1 MPAAEALP
9 RRLLRPR
16 SRQTREGYTP
26 HYRQRTREDQR
37 DSLPTLHS
45 LARQENANNPTP
57 PQPKPHVRVLPR
69 TWDTSASLPGCC
81 CRSSDSI
88 YSAREPLSMLAATL
102 SNRRIS
108 LSDSISPVGRLLHQ
122 QLLSRCSRKGQW
134 SRLGRCERSR

>member
-16 SRQTREGYTP
+16 SRQTREGDTP

-45 LARQENANNPTP
+45 LAFKKTPTTQP
-57 PQPKPHVRVLPR
+57 CHPKPHVRVLPR
-69 TWDTSASLPGCC
+69 NWDTSASLPGCC

-134 SRLGRCERSR
+134 SRLGR